1 MVNKYVLGAA
11 VLIAIGLA
19 RIAATYTVF
28 NGAYDEPFH
37 VANGMEWL
45 QEGTFTNQYRH
56 PPLAG
61 IVTALGPF
69 VAGLRSP
76 RRWNPAVQGESV
88 IFEEGNEILY
98 SKNDYWSGLT
108 LARIGT
114 LPFFVLACVVT
125 FLWSRRWFCNGFSEA
140 SGFWAVLLLICA
152 SPILGHAGLATNDV
166 ACAAT
171 AAFALYRF
179 LRWLEQPDTPR
190 WLWWGFATALAVMCK
205 YSNIPFLGAC
215 YLAGFALAPLGPLR
229 RRAAQAGLAACVVL
243 FLMWATYR
251 FTLIPLATVYGPHP
265 RVAAI
270 LSSRPLLR
278 SVWNA
283 VMATPLPLTQTILG
297 VRDLYRHNA
306 LGIDMYLL
314 GHWSQSGWWYFFPVV
329 LAVKTPIGMLLL
341 AILGCAFILR
351 RWRNAHFEQGWQ
363 QVVTAAFPIVIL
375 LVCMTARID
384 LGVRHILPIYPL
396 LAIVGGYAV
405 IVLFRHSRFTAAAAA
420 LLLAWVV
427 ADSWRAHPDYLAHFN
442 EFAGSHPET
451 ILCESDLDWGQ
462 DLHRLSER
470 LKQRGVQEFSIAY
483 FGTALLHK
491 AGLPHYEPLS
501 PTQPSRGYI
510 AVSLHHLNIDYKKDG
525 SFAWLKSYTP
535 VERIGKSID
544 LFYIP

>member
-1 MVNKYVLGAA
+1 VNKYVIGV
-11 VLIAIGLA
+11 VLLIGIGVA

-37 VANGMEWL
+37 IANGMEWL
-45 QEGTFTNQYRH
+45 QKGTFTNQYRH

-61 IVTALGPF
+61 IASALGPF
-69 VAGLRSP
+69 IHGLRSP
-76 RRWNPAVQGESV
+76 RRWKPAEQGESV

-98 SKNDYWSGLT
+98 GKNDYWLSLT

-125 FLWSRRWFCNGFSEA
+125 FLWSRRWFCKGFSEA
-140 SGFWAVLLLICA
+140 AGFWAVLLLVCT

-166 ACAAT
+166 ACAAG

-179 LRWLEQPDTPR
+179 LRWLEQPDTAR
-190 WLWWGFATALAVMCK
+190 WVWWGFATAFAVLCK

-215 YLAGFALAPLGPLR
+215 YVVGFAVASRGELR
-229 RRAAQAGLAACVVL
+229 RRAVQAGLAACVVL

-251 FTLIPLATVYGPHP
+251 FTLIPLGTVYGAHP
-265 RVAAI
+265 RI
-270 LSSRPLLR
+270 DEMLSTHEQLR

-283 VMATPLPLTQTILG
+283 LMATPLPLTEAMMG
-297 VRDLYRHNA
+297 VRDLVRHNVH
-306 LGIDMYLL
+306 GIDMYLL
-314 GHWSQSGWWYFFPVV
+314 GQWSQSGWWYFFPVV
-329 LAVKTPIGMLLL
+329 LAVKTPIGLLL
-341 AILGCAFILR
+341 LSVFGLGFVLFRVRKA
-351 RWRNAHFEQGWQ
+351 AWQ
-363 QVVTAAFPIVIL
+363 QVLTAVFPIVIL
-375 LVCMTARID
+375 LVCVLARID

-396 LAIVGGYAV
+396 LAIVGGYEV
-405 IVLFRHSRFTAAAAA
+405 TVLFRHSRFAAVAAAM
-420 LLLAWVV
+420 LVAWVV
-427 ADSWRAHPDYLAHFN
+427 VDSWRAHPDYLAHFN
-442 EFAGSHPET
+442 EFAGSHPEQ

-462 DLHRLSER
+462 DLHRLSLR
-470 LKQRGVQEFSIAY
+470 LKERGIQEFSIAY

-491 AGLPHYEPLS
+491 AGLPHYELLS

-510 AVSLHHLNIDYKKDG
+510 AVSLHHLNIDYKKNG

>member
-1 MVNKYVLGAA
+1 LNRYIIGVI
-11 VLIAIGLA
+11 VLIAIGVA
-19 RIAATYTVF
+19 RIASTYTIF

-37 VANGMEWL
+37 IANGMEWL
-45 QEGTFTNQYRH
+45 QQGTFTNQYRH

-61 IVTALGPF
+61 IVSALGPYIH
-69 VAGLRSP
+69 GLRSP
-76 RRWNPAVQGESV
+76 RRWKPAEQGESV

-98 SKNDYWSGLT
+98 AKNDYWLSLT

-125 FLWSRRWFCNGFSEA
+125 FLWSRRWFCKGFSEA
-140 SGFWAVLLLICA
+140 AGFWAVLLLVCT

-166 ACAAT
+166 ACAAG

-179 LRWLEQPDTPR
+179 LRWLEQPDTAR
-190 WLWWGFATALAVMCK
+190 WLWWGFATAFAILCK

-215 YLAGFALAPLGPLR
+215 YVVGFAVASRGALR

-251 FTLIPLATVYGPHP
+251 FSVIPLGTVYGAHP
-265 RVAAI
+265 RIDGI
-270 LSSRPLLR
+270 LSGRPLLH

-283 VMATPLPLTQTILG
+283 IMATPLPLTEAMLG
-297 VRDLYRHNA
+297 VRDLVRHNA
-306 LGIDMYLL
+306 IGIDMYLL
-314 GHWSQSGWWYFFPVV
+314 GQWSQSGWWYFFPVV
-329 LAVKTPIGMLLL
+329 LAVKTPIGLLLL
-341 AILGCAFILR
+341 AIAGCGLVLR
-351 RWRNAHFEQGWQ
+351 RWGKVAWQ
-363 QVVTAAFPIVIL
+363 QVLTAVFPIVIL
-375 LVCMTARID
+375 LVCMLARID

-396 LAIVGGYAV
+396 LAIVGGYA
-405 IVLFRHSRFTAAAAA
+405 IAALFRHSRPAAAVAA
-420 LLLAWVV
+420 LLVAWVV
-427 ADSWRAHPDYLAHFN
+427 IDSWRAHPDYLAHFN
-442 EFAGSHPET
+442 ELAGSHPET

-462 DLHRLSER
+462 DLHRLSLRLQER
-470 LKQRGVQEFSIAY
+470 GIQEFSIAY

-491 AGLPHYEPLS
+491 AGLPHYQLLS

-510 AVSLHHLNIDYKKDG
+510 AVSLHRLNIDYKKDG
-525 SFAWLKSYTP
+525 SFRWLKSYTP

>member
-1 MVNKYVLGAA
+1 VNKYVIGV
-11 VLIAIGLA
+11 VLLIGIGVA

-37 VANGMEWL
+37 IANGMEWL
-45 QEGTFTNQYRH
+45 RQGTFTNQYRH

-61 IVTALGPF
+61 IASALGPF
-69 VAGLRSP
+69 IHGLRSP
-76 RRWNPAVQGESV
+76 RRWKPAEQGESV

-98 SKNDYWSGLT
+98 GKNDYWLSLT

-125 FLWSRRWFCNGFSEA
+125 FMWSRRWFCKGFSEA
-140 SGFWAVLLLICA
+140 AGFWAVLLLVCT

-166 ACAAT
+166 ACAAG

-179 LRWLEQPDTPR
+179 LRWLEQPDTAR
-190 WLWWGFATALAVMCK
+190 WVWWGFATAFAVLCK

-215 YLAGFALAPLGPLR
+215 YVVGFAVASRGAFR
-229 RRAAQAGLAACVVL
+229 QRAAQAGLAACVVL

-251 FTLIPLATVYGPHP
+251 FTLIPLGTVYGAHP
-265 RVAAI
+265 RI
-270 LSSRPLLR
+270 DEMLSTHEQLR

-283 VMATPLPLTQTILG
+283 LMATPLPLTEAMMG
-297 VRDLYRHNA
+297 VRDLLRHNVH
-306 LGIDMYLL
+306 GIDMYLL
-314 GHWSQSGWWYFFPVV
+314 GQWSQSGWWYFFPVV
-329 LAVKTPIGMLLL
+329 LAVKTPIGLLL
-341 AILGCAFILR
+341 LSVFGLGFVLFRVRKA
-351 RWRNAHFEQGWQ
+351 AWQ
-363 QVVTAAFPIVIL
+363 QVLTAVFPIVIL
-375 LVCMTARID
+375 LVCVLARID

-396 LAIVGGYAV
+396 LAIVGGYEV
-405 IVLFRHSRFTAAAAA
+405 TVLFRHSRFAAVAAAM
-420 LLLAWVV
+420 LVAWVV
-427 ADSWRAHPDYLAHFN
+427 VDSWRAHPDYLAHFN
-442 EFAGSHPET
+442 EFAGSHPEQ

-462 DLHRLSER
+462 DLHRLSLR
-470 LKQRGVQEFSIAY
+470 LKERGIQEFSIAY

-491 AGLPHYEPLS
+491 AGLPHYELLS

-510 AVSLHHLNIDYKKDG
+510 AVSLHHLNIDYKKNG